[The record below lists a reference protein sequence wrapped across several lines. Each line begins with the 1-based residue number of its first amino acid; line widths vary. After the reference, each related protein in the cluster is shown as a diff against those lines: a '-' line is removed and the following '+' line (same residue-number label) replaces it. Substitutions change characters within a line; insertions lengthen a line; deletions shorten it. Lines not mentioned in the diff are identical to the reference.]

1 MSSKPDSTPHLGGPG
16 RARGAGKFGK
26 PTYDQAARIVA
37 KFGGE
42 NALAEALGIS
52 RVTAYRWGYAA
63 PYGTDGLV
71 PTQMVDKV
79 QRAARLQ
86 GVVLTADDWLPTRAQ
101 YDQPE
106 QSGEAE

>member
-1 MSSKPDSTPHLGGPG
+1 MSSKPSEHLGGPG
-16 RARGAGKFGK
+16 RARGAGKFGR

-71 PTQMVDKV
+71 PTQMVDRV

-86 GVVLTADDWLPTRAQ
+86 GVVLTAEDWLPTRAQ
-101 YDQPE
+101 YDQPDGVDE
-106 QSGEAE
+106 